1 MKPASFP
8 PPYKFEKLNLY
19 YRGPTPIID
28 ILLSAK
34 NLENLKKSI
43 SQISKRDRRRIERKT
58 RLQSECSSW
67 FIYRQ
72 GCISGTISRQVVNC
86 IQRDTFSIP
95 LNKAISKTGQRPF
108 SNEATRYGLENEKLG
123 IDALW
128 SQFKKSHRS
137 PKLQKSGIRTDKDL
151 AYLVGS
157 PDIILSCEN
166 CCCDGV
172 RYFVGEVKC
181 PFRLKESGIQNWKT
195 LEYLTSNS
203 ELKKTHQ
210 HYYQLTLYCG
220 IVGAHIR
227 YFVIWAP
234 DGNIILEVTFDKD
247 LFDHIKSCSEKYYYE
262 HYIKWLRNFPQ
273 TSLQTQ

>member
-1 MKPASFP
+1 MKPTSFP
-8 PPYKFEKLNLY
+8 PPHKFEKLNLY

-28 ILLSAK
+28 IILSAE

-108 SNEATRYGLENEKLG
+108 SNEACRYGLENEKQG
-123 IDALW
+123 IEVLW
-128 SQFKKSHRS
+128 IQFKKSHRY

-151 AYLVGS
+151 AYLTGS

-181 PFRLKESGIQNWKT
+181 PFRLKESGI
-195 LEYLTSNS
+195 
-203 ELKKTHQ
+203 
-210 HYYQLTLYCG
+210 
-220 IVGAHIR
+220 
-227 YFVIWAP
+227 
-234 DGNIILEVTFDKD
+234 
-247 LFDHIKSCSEKYYYE
+247 
-262 HYIKWLRNFPQ
+262 
-273 TSLQTQ
+273 